1 MPELPEIA
9 SRAREFKRALRGK
22 TITDIEILQP
32 KCLNIS
38 PAKFRRALTG
48 ARFED
53 TTYHGKW
60 IFARTTKGHLLLN
73 LGMGGDMLLVDRKS
87 LPEKYQA
94 VFDFDDG
101 RSLSIRFWWFGY
113 IHYAAEG
120 KLDKHTM
127 TAKLGPNAIDV
138 SKDAFRAMLRG
149 RKGSVKS
156 FLLNQERIAGIGNA
170 YIHDILFL
178 ARLHPNRKIDTLSD
192 DEIDGLWQAI
202 RDGLVPSMKK
212 GGAFYERS
220 LSGRRG
226 GFVFDDILV
235 GYREGQP
242 CPSCH
247 GKIVKIKTGSTSTFI
262 CPKCQPLRPAKKKPT
277 SAAKPKRPTAKRKAA
292 KPRTT
297 AKKKPAKGKAARPRA
312 ATKRKKA
319 PRPKKHTAARKTKAK
334 KPQRAATKR
343 VSRAAKPKRASA
355 KRKATRPKKAKP
367 RGTRKTATER
377 RRERR
382 L

>member
-9 SRAREFKRALRGK
+9 SRASEMKRALRGK
-22 TITDIEILQP
+22 TISGIEILQP
-32 KCLNIS
+32 KCLNVA
-38 PAKFRRALTG
+38 PATLRKALTG

-53 TTYHGKW
+53 VAYHGKW
-60 IFARTTKGHLLLN
+60 IFARTDRGHLLLN
-73 LGMGGDMLLVDRKS
+73 LGMGGDMLLCDRKT

-94 VFDFDDG
+94 VFDFDDK

-113 IHYAAEG
+113 IHYAEDD
-120 KLDKHTM
+120 KLDRHAM
-127 TAKLGPNAIDV
+127 TAKLGPNAIDIP
-138 SKDAFRAMLRG
+138 KEKFREMLRG

-178 ARLHPNRKIDTLSD
+178 ARLHPDRKIDTLSD
-192 DEIDGLWQAI
+192 EEIDGLWQAI

-212 GGAFYERS
+212 GGAFYERN
-220 LSGRRG
+220 LRGKRGR
-226 GFVFDDILV
+226 FIFDDILV

-242 CPSCH
+242 CPVC
-247 GKIVKIKTGSTSTFI
+247 GDGIVKIRTGSTSTFI
-262 CPKCQPLRPAKKKPT
+262 CPTCQPLGPATKKPARGAKPKAKKK
-277 SAAKPKRPTAKRKAA
+277 ATAKKKAA
-292 KPRTT
+292 KPGAAAGKRAAKRKTTKSRTAGARKASKPKT
-297 AKKKPAKGKAARPRA
+297 AKKTAQPCAAR
-312 ATKRKKA
+312 
-319 PRPKKHTAARKTKAK
+319 
-334 KPQRAATKR
+334 
-343 VSRAAKPKRASA
+343 A
-355 KRKATRPKKAKP
+355 KR

>member
-9 SRAREFKRALRGK
+9 SRAREMKRALKGK
-22 TITDIEILQP
+22 TIADIEIVQP
-32 KCLNIS
+32 KCLNVS
-38 PAKFRRALTG
+38 PAKLRSALRG

-53 TTYHGKW
+53 VVYHGKW
-60 IFARTTKGHLLLN
+60 ILARTNRGHLLLN
-73 LGMGGDMLLVDRKS
+73 LGMGGDMLLCDRKS

-113 IHYAAEG
+113 IHYAADD
-120 KLDKHTM
+120 KLDQHKM
-127 TAKLGPNAIDV
+127 TAKLGPNAIDL
-138 SKDAFRAMLRG
+138 SNGEFRELLRG

-178 ARLHPNRKIDTLSD
+178 AGLHPNRKIDTLSD
-192 DEIDGLWQAI
+192 DEIDRLWQAI

-212 GGAFYERS
+212 GGAFYERN
-220 LSGRRG
+220 LRGKRG

-242 CPSCH
+242 CPAC
-247 GKIVKIKTGSTSTFI
+247 GTKIVKIKTGSTSTFI
-262 CPKCQPLRPAKKKPT
+262 CPKCQPPKLAKGKKHAPAKKRPVKNKAPKKK
-277 SAAKPKRPTAKRKAA
+277 AAKPRKAPARRKAAPKKPAKKRTTKPKAGKTARPKKRAAKSKKAVKRKAA
-292 KPRTT
+292 KP
-297 AKKKPAKGKAARPRA
+297 KK
-312 ATKRKKA
+312 
-319 PRPKKHTAARKTKAK
+319 
-334 KPQRAATKR
+334 
-343 VSRAAKPKRASA
+343 
-355 KRKATRPKKAKP
+355 TRR
-367 RGTRKTATER
+367 RGTRRTATEK